1 VVVRPAAC
9 EDVAAVLRF
18 AADEGYPVTT
28 RGAGHSQS
36 GQGLGTGIV
45 LDMTSLDRVVSIDPD
60 DGAVEVEAGATWRR
74 VVELT
79 FGRGLLPRGL
89 THAVDPTVG
98 GTLSVAGVG
107 GETHR
112 FGPQSDNV
120 LSLEVATMR
129 GEVVHC
135 SLRENRALFDAVRSG
150 LGQCGVIVRAS
161 YPLRACRRRMTIRVF
176 AYTGVRRFIDDAVQM
191 ASSNT
196 DGVWLSGA
204 VGRDPFRPTRSLLLL
219 RVGQETDAD
228 GPAPASLAV
237 QADVELPLPHPT
249 KGMWTQ
255 DGLPA
260 HRMFHVFGGAPVPGS
275 PVQVLN
281 PWVEGMFSPDGA
293 AAALDGLLAR
303 GPGLLAAGRVGVIL
317 VRRGEAPAPL
327 FCVPEG
333 DWVVGVGVFS
343 TLPAAARTEA
353 CAMASE
359 LAIEMHRLGCKRY
372 LSGYFSEE
380 PTFDWSGHYADRWP
394 DFRAAKA
401 EHDPHGLLNSGFI
414 RWQ

>member
-1 VVVRPAAC
+1 
-9 EDVAAVLRF
+9 
-18 AADEGYPVTT
+18 
-28 RGAGHSQS
+28 
-36 GQGLGTGIV
+36 
-45 LDMTSLDRVVSIDPD
+45 
-60 DGAVEVEAGATWRR
+60 
-74 VVELT
+74 
-79 FGRGLLPRGL
+79 
-89 THAVDPTVG
+89 
-98 GTLSVAGVG
+98 
-107 GETHR
+107 
-112 FGPQSDNV
+112 
-120 LSLEVATMR
+120 
-129 GEVVHC
+129 
-135 SLRENRALFDAVRSG
+135 
-150 LGQCGVIVRAS
+150 
-161 YPLRACRRRMTIRVF
+161 
-176 AYTGVRRFIDDAVQM
+176 M

-204 VGRDPFRPTRSLLLL
+204 VGRDPFHPTRSLLLL

-228 GPAPASLAV
+228 GPAPASLPV
-237 QADVELPLPHPT
+237 HADVELPLPHPT

-260 HRMFHVFGGAPVPGS
+260 HGMFHVFGGAPVPGS

-401 EHDPHGLLNSGFI
+401 EHHRHTVFLNSGSFAGSEASRRSVHRLNSHSPGEQDGNDTRRPRQVERTRLNRSTSSVASDPRGARRSSAI
-414 RWQ
+414 RSCPACMRYSGGRGATGSCAT